1 MIPALLPA
9 DDDPPFRT
17 TWTCAFLAK
26 GARLMHSQ
34 SLPSIFVLVL
44 GFASIFVTSA
54 NAQSQGQPA
63 GILGNPLQGL
73 SLDRLSASRDRPL
86 FSPDRRPPA
95 PPPPPVAPEAP
106 APPAPPVLS
115 LLGTVLGGNRACA
128 IVRSGSVNIERVQL
142 GDDIG
147 GWKVSEIERHRLV
160 LSLDGR
166 AASFT
171 LFGRDGTTQSPE
183 DGDSQRV
190 DKLRRQSQQSG
201 VLLPLQQA
209 AAPQQPGSRRRR

>member
-1 MIPALLPA
+1 M
-9 DDDPPFRT
+9 T
-17 TWTCAFLAK
+17 
-26 GARLMHSQ
+26 HSP

-44 GFASIFVTSA
+44 GFASISITCAS
-54 NAQSQGQPA
+54 AQSQDQPA
-63 GILGNPLQGL
+63 GNLGSPLQAL
-73 SLDRLSASRDRPL
+73 SLHSLSATRDRPL

-95 PPPPPVAPEAP
+95 PPPPPVAPE
-106 APPAPPVLS
+106 PAPPVLS